1 MNNISFAMYKPSTD
15 CVIVNT
21 EPNTF
26 IFIRCSLFNR
36 NVILE
41 DPSDIV
47 YLYQLA
53 ENNPMTYAEF
63 ALKEDGLQ
71 GYVDA
76 MRWFNYLWLICS
88 ASFNH
93 ISSICVPKLLR
104 NSSSDKSLKF
114 TRLTPGCNDNCCQMS
129 AYLILFSLI
138 LETR

>member
-1 MNNISFAMYKPSTD
+1 MHFFNIAPAKKHPCLHLRKSQNSKKIIPICLKLSLIFLTEHSTSGKETLMNNISFAMYKPSTD

-26 IFIRCSLFNR
+26 IFIRYSLFNR

-41 DPSDIV
+41 DPSDIL

-71 GYVDA
+71 DYVDA
-76 MRWFNYLWLICS
+76 MRWFNY
-88 ASFNH
+88 
-93 ISSICVPKLLR
+93 
-104 NSSSDKSLKF
+104 
-114 TRLTPGCNDNCCQMS
+114 
-129 AYLILFSLI
+129 
-138 LETR
+138 